1 MDYTMEELIPI
12 VGELAEKY
20 TAKEST
26 SITYEKAE
34 QLMGAVLYAI
44 HETELS
50 GPEGGDDAVTG
61 TAQDKSAGAKG
72 TVLVQKRGMTAR
84 QAYEEG
90 MALVEK
96 KVRKTLAMYN
106 EMMPEFSDYGNIC
119 LYDTVVREMPEFF
132 KWYDIRFNP
141 KDTILTLDYPVT
153 RDLSGYTGIDR
164 IYEYLKCIR
173 KEQDFLHSFPESYV
187 RGVLRKYCFG
197 YQEMIEN
204 IYEIVANN
212 EK

>member
-1 MDYTMEELIPI
+1 
-12 VGELAEKY
+12 
-20 TAKEST
+20 
-26 SITYEKAE
+26 
-34 QLMGAVLYAI
+34 
-44 HETELS
+44 
-50 GPEGGDDAVTG
+50 
-61 TAQDKSAGAKG
+61 
-72 TVLVQKRGMTAR
+72 MTAR

>member
-1 MDYTMEELIPI
+1 
-12 VGELAEKY
+12 
-20 TAKEST
+20 
-26 SITYEKAE
+26 
-34 QLMGAVLYAI
+34 
-44 HETELS
+44 
-50 GPEGGDDAVTG
+50 
-61 TAQDKSAGAKG
+61 
-72 TVLVQKRGMTAR
+72 
-84 QAYEEG
+84 

-119 LYDTVVREMPEFF
+119 LYDTVVKGMPEFF

-212 EK
+212 AK

>member
-61 TAQDKSAGAKG
+61 TAQ
-72 TVLVQKRGMTAR
+72 
-84 QAYEEG
+84 
-90 MALVEK
+90 
-96 KVRKTLAMYN
+96 
-106 EMMPEFSDYGNIC
+106 
-119 LYDTVVREMPEFF
+119 
-132 KWYDIRFNP
+132 
-141 KDTILTLDYPVT
+141 
-153 RDLSGYTGIDR
+153 
-164 IYEYLKCIR
+164 
-173 KEQDFLHSFPESYV
+173 
-187 RGVLRKYCFG
+187 
-197 YQEMIEN
+197 
-204 IYEIVANN
+204 EIGRAHV
-212 EK
+212 

>member
-1 MDYTMEELIPI
+1 MPSYSFMRLFC
-12 VGELAEKY
+12 
-20 TAKEST
+20 
-26 SITYEKAE
+26 
-34 QLMGAVLYAI
+34 
-44 HETELS
+44 
-50 GPEGGDDAVTG
+50 
-61 TAQDKSAGAKG
+61 
-72 TVLVQKRGMTAR
+72 
-84 QAYEEG
+84 
-90 MALVEK
+90 
-96 KVRKTLAMYN
+96 AMYN

-119 LYDTVVREMPEFF
+119 LYDTVVKGMPEFF

-141 KDTILTLDYPVT
+141 QDTILTLDYPVT

-164 IYEYLKCIR
+164 IYEYLRCIR

>member
-50 GPEGGDDAVTG
+50 DMEGGDDAVTG
-61 TAQDKSAGAKG
+61 TARDKSENANG
-72 TVLVQKRGMTAR
+72 TVLVQKKGMTAR
-84 QAYEEG
+84 QAYEGG

-119 LYDTVVREMPEFF
+119 LYDTVVRE
-132 KWYDIRFNP
+132 IGRAH
-141 KDTILTLDYPVT
+141 V
-153 RDLSGYTGIDR
+153 
-164 IYEYLKCIR
+164 
-173 KEQDFLHSFPESYV
+173 
-187 RGVLRKYCFG
+187 
-197 YQEMIEN
+197 
-204 IYEIVANN
+204 
-212 EK
+212 